1 MTIGKV
7 RQSAVNAITE
17 MMIHRTFKPLSCW
30 EAIEEA
36 PSQSTLLS
44 NLDLE
49 PIQLL
54 TFLWS
59 VTCSSFQTNDTKAKY
74 IEDKNFCCK
83 YLKWQTGSEK
93 SSHPIQVIS
102 YPSNS
107 FSDLCFK
114 HLANFAVHNV
124 HFIQRQYQTSWYRK
138 CKDKYKYSNV
148 WNKLIL
154 HGTLFTSKY
163 DQKYEYASIMSFI
176 FTNQALRHGL
186 PVSLSLYIKAY

>member
-1 MTIGKV
+1 MLRGHWRGSITKHIVIQSRSWTNSTFDISLISYLLFFSDKRYKSEV
-7 RQSAVNAITE
+7 YWRQ
-17 MMIHRTFKPLSCW
+17 
-30 EAIEEA
+30 
-36 PSQSTLLS
+36 
-44 NLDLE
+44 
-49 PIQLL
+49 
-54 TFLWS
+54 
-59 VTCSSFQTNDTKAKY
+59 
-74 IEDKNFCCK
+74 KNFCCK

-163 DQKYEYASIMSFI
+163 YQKYEYASIMSFI

>member
-1 MTIGKV
+1 MLRGHWRGSITKHIVIQSRSWTNSTFDISLISYLLFFSDKRYKSEVYWRQKTFVANIWNGKPGLKSLHI
-7 RQSAVNAITE
+7 QS
-17 MMIHRTFKPLSCW
+17 K
-30 EAIEEA
+30 
-36 PSQSTLLS
+36 
-44 NLDLE
+44 
-49 PIQLL
+49 
-54 TFLWS
+54 
-59 VTCSSFQTNDTKAKY
+59 KY
-74 IEDKNFCCK
+74 H
-83 YLKWQTGSEK
+83 T
-93 SSHPIQVIS
+93 

-163 DQKYEYASIMSFI
+163 YQKYEYASIMSFI

>member
-1 MTIGKV
+1 MLRGHWRGSITKHIV
-7 RQSAVNAITE
+7 IQSGI
-17 MMIHRTFKPLSCW
+17 
-30 EAIEEA
+30 
-36 PSQSTLLS
+36 S
-44 NLDLE
+44 NQFNFWHFFD
-49 PIQLL
+49 QLL
-54 TFLWS
+54 ALLFR
-59 VTCSSFQTNDTKAKY
+59 QTIQKRKILKT
-74 IEDKNFCCK
+74 KNFCCK
-83 YLKWQTGSEK
+83 YLKWQAGSEK

-163 DQKYEYASIMSFI
+163 YQKYEYASIMSFI

-186 PVSLSLYIKAY
+186 PVSLSFRLSVPLSSCLSVILEVDQSEACLDD